1 MNLREQLD
9 ITLAELLLFLV
20 PVILGAGLLGYSISL
35 L

>member
-20 PVILGAGLLGYSISL
+20 PVVFISGVLGYSISL

>member
-9 ITLAELLLFLV
+9 ITLAEFLLFLV
-20 PVILGAGLLGYSISL
+20 PVILVAGLLGYSISL

>member
-1 MNLREQLD
+1 MILRKQLD

-20 PVILGAGLLGYSISL
+20 PVVLLAGLLGYSISL